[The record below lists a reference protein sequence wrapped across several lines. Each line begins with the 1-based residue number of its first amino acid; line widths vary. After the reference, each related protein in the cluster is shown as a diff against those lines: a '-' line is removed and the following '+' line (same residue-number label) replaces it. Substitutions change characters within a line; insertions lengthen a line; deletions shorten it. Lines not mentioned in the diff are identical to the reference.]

1 MDIRISQPL
10 SALWMKAAVV
20 GSLWA
25 SVEIILGSFLHNLK
39 VPMSGTILAFIS
51 VYIMVAFAQVWR
63 ERGLIWRAGLIC
75 ALMKSISPSALII
88 GPMIGI
94 FTEAVLLELS
104 LLLLGRNAPGYLVGG
119 AMAVFSTIVHKTV
132 SLLILYGFD
141 LVKILEALYKFA
153 AKQLRIEGVH
163 PGWLLLAVAV
173 IYLVAGA
180 TAAIMGIRAGRRYLL
195 AQSALPATTEPEVD
209 MQNPYRLLAEERGQ
223 QYAMLFLPLN
233 VAAVVLGLYLINFNH
248 YLPAVLYVLLYT
260 GFVLWRYRHTVRHLR
275 KVHIWI
281 QFLLLTL
288 AATFVWKGLSQGTLF
303 SWEGLAVGLK
313 MTGRAILI
321 IMGFAAIGAELRNPV
336 IRSLLYNRRLSSL
349 YQALRLAFSVL
360 PYILARQPQTKE
372 LLKKE
377 TLSFQFLFRQ
387 AEGLLSFL
395 KNEHERRPTIFI
407 ITGAVQQGKTTF
419 ATKVLELLKTSGIK
433 PGGFTA
439 PGVHNVQGQRT
450 GFQLHDVATGKLYP
464 LCTTAPVEGAQ
475 RVGPYYFYESGFAQ
489 GRALLRPEA
498 LADKDLAVIDEIGPM
513 ELRNEGWHSAVA
525 QLVQAGFSPQI
536 WIVRRPLLPK
546 ILAKWHIGTVYV
558 ADVAED
564 TPEATAELLQAEI
577 KKRIPHQVVH
587 ATQPS
592 EQTQA

>member
-1 MDIRISQPL
+1 MDIRVSRPL
-10 SALWMKAAVV
+10 GTLWMKAAVV

-51 VYIMVAFAQVWR
+51 VYIMVAFAQVWQ

-104 LLLLGRNAPGYLVGG
+104 LLLLGRNVPGYLAGG

-153 AKQLRIEGVH
+153 TKQLRIEGVH

-173 IYLVAGA
+173 IYLVAGV
-180 TAAIMGIRAGRRYLL
+180 TAAVLGIRAGRRYLS
-195 AQSALPATTEPEVD
+195 AQRASPATTELEVD
-209 MQNPYRLLAEERGQ
+209 LQNPYRLLAEERGQ

-233 VAAVVLGLYLINFNH
+233 VAAVALGLYLINFNH
-248 YLPAVLYVLLYT
+248 YLPAALYVLLYT

-275 KVHIWI
+275 KAHIWI

-288 AATFVWKGLSQGTLF
+288 AATFLWKGISQGTFF
-303 SWEGLAVGLK
+303 SWDGLAIGLK

-321 IMGFAAIGAELRNPV
+321 IMGFAAVGAELRSPV
-336 IRSLLYNRRLSSL
+336 IRSLLYNRHLSSL

-377 TLSFQFLFRQ
+377 TLSFRFLFQQ

-395 KNEHERRPTIFI
+395 KREHERRPTVFI

-419 ATKVLELLKTSGIK
+419 VTKLLELLKASGVK

-450 GFQLHDVATGKLYP
+450 GFQLYDVATGKLYP
-464 LCTTAPVEGAQ
+464 LCTTSPVEGAQ

-489 GRALLRPEA
+489 GRALLAPEA
-498 LADKDLAVIDEIGPM
+498 LTNKDLVIIDELGPM
-513 ELRNEGWHSAVA
+513 ELRNEGWHSSVA
-525 QLVQAGFSPQI
+525 QLAQSGFSPQV
-536 WIVRRPLLPK
+536 WVVRRPLLSK
-546 ILAKWHIGTVYV
+546 ILAKWYIGTVYI
-558 ADVAED
+558 ADVGKD
-564 TPEATAELLQAEI
+564 TPEAVAEALRAEI
-577 KKRIPHQVVH
+577 KKMPMPNQATH
-587 ATQPS
+587 ATQDF
-592 EQTQA
+592 